1 MPRKAKHVPYEVGK
15 GKPPVHTRFRKGQS
29 GNPSGRPPGTTTAL
43 RARNLVLEEA
53 YRMVTLE
60 EGDDTVTLPALQAI
74 LRSQMALAAM
84 GNGPAQRAVIAAVQ
98 VVEQQVEQEAQ
109 KTAAET
115 PAREP
120 FRGSLTDAARRV
132 AFLLKLA
139 ENEQEEQREQQQ
151 ADAAAGNAPVERDDA
166 SGAPSDPPFAK
177 PPWK

>member
-1 MPRKAKHVPYEVGK
+1 MPRKAKHLPYEVGK
-15 GKPPVHTRFRKGQS
+15 GKPRVHAQFRKGQS
-29 GNPSGRPPGTTTAL
+29 GNPGGRPRGTTAL

-74 LRSQMALAAM
+74 LRSQIALAAN

-109 KTAAET
+109 KTAEET

-166 SGAPSDPPFAK
+166 WGAPSDPPFAK